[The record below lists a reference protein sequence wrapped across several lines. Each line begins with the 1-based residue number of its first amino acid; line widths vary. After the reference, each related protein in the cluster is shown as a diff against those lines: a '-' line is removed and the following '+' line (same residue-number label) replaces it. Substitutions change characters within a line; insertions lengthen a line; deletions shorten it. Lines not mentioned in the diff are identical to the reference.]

1 MTFRALLL
9 ALLLAVPPGATAQEL
24 TPSAPEKPS
33 QVNQILETLDLT
45 PGPDGKLSP
54 AQMQELTR
62 RVAENF
68 LDNYKKERDYTF
80 VRREV
85 QNTLDGKDQVK
96 SSETKTHDISQI
108 YGEQVWRLIE
118 KNDKPLDAKDAAKED
133 EKIQK
138 IIDKRKNESEDDRK
152 KREAKDAKQI
162 EDLREFVRAVVETHT
177 FTLVGS
183 EVVDGRDAW
192 VIEGEPREHSEAHEK
207 GANLVSKFRGR
218 LWIDKSDVQLAKFDI
233 EATDTASVGWVLARI
248 HKGTRVL
255 LQRSRINDEVWLPQ
269 SLSYKLDARVAL
281 FKGYKVDAQV
291 TYRDYKKFRTSSK
304 IVGMGEVPAEK

>member
-1 MTFRALLL
+1 MKFHALLV
-9 ALLLAVPPGATAQEL
+9 ALLMLPLTALAQEATPAMPEAPPQVPQS
-24 TPSAPEKPS
+24 TPS
-33 QVNQILETLDLT
+33 LDLT
-45 PGPDGKLSP
+45 PGADGKLSP
-54 AQMQELTR
+54 GQMQELTG

-85 QNTLDGKDQVK
+85 ENTLDGKGQIK
-96 SSETKTHDISQI
+96 STETKTHDISQI
-108 YGEQVWRLIE
+108 YGEQVWRLIA
-118 KNDKPLDAKDAAKED
+118 KNDKPLDPKDAAKED

-138 IIDKRKNESEDDRK
+138 IIDKRKDESESDRQ
-152 KREAKDAKQI
+152 KREAKDAKQV
-162 EDLREFVRAVVETHT
+162 EELREFLRAVVETHT

-183 EVVDGRDAW
+183 EMVDGRDAW
-192 VIEGEPREHSEAHEK
+192 VIEGEPREHAEAHEK

-218 LWIDKSDVQLAKFDI
+218 LWIDKSDIQLARFDI
-233 EATDTASVGWVLARI
+233 DATDTASVGWVLARI

-304 IVGMGEVPAEK
+304 IVKMGEVPEEK